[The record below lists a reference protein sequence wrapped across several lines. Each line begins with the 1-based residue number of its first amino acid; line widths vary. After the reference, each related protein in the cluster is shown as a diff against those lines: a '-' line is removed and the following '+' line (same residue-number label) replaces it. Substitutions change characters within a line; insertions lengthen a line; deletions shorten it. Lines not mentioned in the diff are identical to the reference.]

1 MNPEMT
7 TLSLLIAAFLSIPS
21 AAQAQADAGEP
32 EQLEPVIVEGQRS
45 ELDSMKA
52 VYSNRLPCIGP
63 CEDAEDKTT
72 AVERVLRGIQSL
84 FIAAHLPE
92 RPRPQDSL
100 GIVNPT
106 QARLDQKLP

>member
-1 MNPEMT
+1 MNRC
-7 TLSLLIAAFLSIPS
+7 SLLIAAFLSAP
-21 AAQAQADAGEP
+21 AAVHAQADAGEP

-52 VYSNRLPCIGP
+52 VYSNRLPCVGP
-63 CEDAEDKTT
+63 CEDTEDKTT
-72 AVERVLRGIQSL
+72 AVERVLRDIQGL
-84 FIAAHLPE
+84 FIASNMPE

>member
-1 MNPEMT
+1 MNKS
-7 TLSLLIAAFLSIPS
+7 SLLVAAMLAASS
-21 AAQAQADAGEP
+21 AALAQSDAGEP

-72 AVERVLRGIQSL
+72 AVERVLRGIQGL
-84 FIAAHLPE
+84 FIAANLPE

>member
-1 MNPEMT
+1 MNRYC
-7 TLSLLIAAFLSIPS
+7 LLVAALLAVP
-21 AAQAQADAGEP
+21 AAVHAQAGEP
-32 EQLEPVIVEGQRS
+32 EQLDPVIVEGQRS

-63 CEDAEDKTT
+63 CEDAEDEEG
-72 AVERVLRGIQSL
+72 AVERVLRNIQSL
-84 FIAAHLPE
+84 FIAANLPE
-92 RPRPQDSL
+92 KPRPQDSL

>member
-1 MNPEMT
+1 MNT
-7 TLSLLIAAFLSIPS
+7 SSLLIAALLTVPS
-21 AAQAQADAGEP
+21 AGFAQADTSEP

-52 VYSNRLPCIGP
+52 VYSNRLPCIGA
-63 CEDAEDKTT
+63 CEDAEDKST

-84 FIAAHLPE
+84 FIASNLPDK
-92 RPRPQDSL
+92 PRPQDSL

-106 QARLDQKLP
+106 KARLDQKLP